1 MRKAANT
8 NGRTG
13 SARSRRSIAPGNQPL
28 NTRAALLRK
37 SAVLILFVLG
47 LAVLMIQNSTLMAER
62 IGRPI
67 TKVRMDSQ
75 WQNVA
80 VAEVGQIL
88 EAFMGAGFFEFDVAG
103 VKARLEQHPW
113 IRQATV
119 KKQWPDTIAL
129 NLVEEVGIA
138 RWGEGELI
146 NQYGEIFRP
155 GTQQGLNLPRLSGPK
170 DSQMKVMEQFRA
182 VNQLFFPAGLRVTE
196 LRLSERGNW
205 SLHLN
210 DRLNVTA
217 GRGDVM
223 NKLTRFLD
231 FYNEQP
237 EDSAAALV
245 AVDLRYDNGFAVRKI
260 NEDLSGVAAR

>member
-1 MRKAANT
+1 M
-8 NGRTG
+8 
-13 SARSRRSIAPGNQPL
+13 
-28 NTRAALLRK
+28 RAALLRK
-37 SAVLILFVLG
+37 SAVLIVFVLG
-47 LAVLMIQNSTLMAER
+47 LSVLVIQNSTLVAER

-67 TKVRMDSQ
+67 TKVRMDNQ

-80 VAEVGQIL
+80 EAEVGQIL
-88 EAFMGAGFFEFDVAG
+88 ESFMGAGFFEFDVAG
-103 VKARLEQHPW
+103 VKAKLEQHPW

-138 RWGEGELI
+138 RWGEDELI

-155 GTQQGLNLPRLSGPK
+155 GTQQGLSLPRLSGPS

-205 SLHLN
+205 SLQLN
-210 DRLNVTA
+210 DRLGVTA

-223 NKLTRFLD
+223 HKLTRFLE
-231 FYNEQP
+231 FYNEQT
-237 EDSAAALV
+237 EDSAATLV